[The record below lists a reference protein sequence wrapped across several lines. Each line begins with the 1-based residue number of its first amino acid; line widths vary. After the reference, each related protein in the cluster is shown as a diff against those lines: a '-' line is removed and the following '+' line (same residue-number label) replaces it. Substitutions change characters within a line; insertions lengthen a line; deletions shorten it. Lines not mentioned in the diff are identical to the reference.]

1 MAEARASARHIRR
14 SPYKVR
20 QVLNLIRGED
30 ITTARNRLVLSDRG
44 PASDIL
50 KVLNSAVSN
59 AEHELSLAAEDLF
72 VEACYADEG
81 PTLKRWRP
89 RARGRATRI
98 RKRTCHITVVLG
110 RLPDELIALRDSA
123 GAASD
128 DARRQRRRR
137 VERSREAGA
146 PEETAPQ
153 APAADAADADEQAL
167 STATDA
173 PDASVDGAET
183 SISAATEVVE
193 DQQAADEAAASEPSN
208 DSEADEAPEQDGENE

>member
-30 ITTARNRLVLSDRG
+30 IATARDRLALSDRG
-44 PASDIL
+44 ASADVL
-50 KVLNSAVSN
+50 KVLNSAVHN
-59 AEHELSLAAEDLF
+59 AEHELSLGADDLF

-110 RLPDELIALRDSA
+110 RLPDELVAQRDTA
-123 GAASD
+123 GAASA

-137 VERSREAGA
+137 VEGSRGTQGA
-146 PEETAPQ
+146 AESTEPKAPV
-153 APAADAADADEQAL
+153 ADAADADEDAL
-167 STATDA
+167 ATAATESEASATPAAADA
-173 PDASVDGAET
+173 EPTQAET
-183 SISAATEVVE
+183 STSDNDGGATGT
-193 DQQAADEAAASEPSN
+193 
-208 DSEADEAPEQDGENE
+208 EADAAEETPEQDGENE